1 MRITYAVH
9 ANAGGRARG
18 RCVRRGERRA
28 QILEHARDWHMVQ
41 RSERREQGGQS
52 QACVCVDA
60 RDLRASQP
68 K

>member
-1 MRITYAVH
+1 MRVVIYVH
-9 ANAGGRARG
+9 AIPGARARG